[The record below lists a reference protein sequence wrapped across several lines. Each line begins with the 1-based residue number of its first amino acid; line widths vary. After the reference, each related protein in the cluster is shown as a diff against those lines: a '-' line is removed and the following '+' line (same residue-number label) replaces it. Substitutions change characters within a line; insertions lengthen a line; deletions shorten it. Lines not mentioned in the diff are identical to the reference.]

1 MSAFAPLLLVLAFAQ
16 AADANPHVAFTTALT
31 EGRTAFEGFDLA
43 KAQQG
48 FTRAVAFAP
57 TAETKAVAI
66 LWLGVIATENGDFAA
81 ANGRFAEAVA
91 LDPGVVVPEHLSPTI
106 QQLVD
111 EARAHALERRQS
123 VAPTLASPVDQPL
136 QEKPRWA
143 LLSGG
148 AVTVLGVL
156 AVGGGAMVGMQ
167 AITQRDV
174 AQSLEFQNDAV
185 AEYQKAREGALW
197 SNVLY
202 GAGGVLV
209 ATGSG
214 LAVASFLGA
223 DGP

>member
-1 MSAFAPLLLVLAFAQ
+1 MSAFAPLLLVVAFAQ
-16 AADANPHVAFTTALT
+16 AADANPHVAFTSALT
-31 EGRTAFEGFDLA
+31 EGRTAFEGFDLV

-48 FTRAVAFAP
+48 FNRAVAFAP
-57 TAETKAVAI
+57 TAETRAVAV
-66 LWLGVIATENGDFAA
+66 LWLGVVATENGDFSA
-81 ANGRFAEAVA
+81 ANARFAEAVG
-91 LDPGVVVPEHLSPTI
+91 LDPAVVVPEHLSPTI
-106 QQLVD
+106 RQLVD
-111 EARAHALERRQS
+111 EARGNAIARRQS
-123 VAPTLASPVDQPL
+123 AAPGGPIDEPL

-167 AITQRDV
+167 AITTRDV